1 MIMEKLMKLHKFD
14 EEEPEE
20 VPGEEPEKEPVKETP
35 KEDGMREML
44 AEKFL
49 KTRTI
54 LIFGEINQRTAQTV
68 TEQLLLLSTM
78 SDEDIKIIIN
88 SPGGHVESGYTIFD
102 MIRFVKPKVKV
113 IGTGWVASAAALIY
127 LAPPAERRFS
137 LPNTRFLIHQPMG
150 AISGSARDLAIEA
163 EEIVKMR
170 KKLNELISQQTG
182 QSIDKVEHDT
192 DRNFWM
198 NADEAINYGVVGK
211 IVETSEE
218 V

>member
-1 MIMEKLMKLHKFD
+1 MNPFKYD

-20 VPGEEPEKEPVKETP
+20 EPGEEPEKGPGKGTP
-35 KEDGMREML
+35 KEDGMHEML

-68 TEQLLLLSTM
+68 TEQLLLLSSI
-78 SDEDIKIIIN
+78 SDEDIRIIIN

-102 MIRFVKPKVKV
+102 MLRFVKPKVKI

-127 LAPPAERRFS
+127 LATPVEQRYS
-137 LPNTRFLIHQPMG
+137 LPNTRYLIHQPMG
-150 AISGSARDLAIEA
+150 AISGSAKDLAIEA

-170 KKLNELISQQTG
+170 KKLNEIISEQTG
-182 QSIDKVEHDT
+182 QSLEKVEHDT
-192 DRNFWM
+192 DRNYWM
-198 NADEAINYGVVGK
+198 SADEAIKYGVVGK
-211 IVETSEE
+211 VIQNSEE

>member
-1 MIMEKLMKLHKFD
+1 MEKPINLYKND

-20 VPGEEPEKEPVKETP
+20 EPGEEPVKEPEKEAP
-35 KEDGMREML
+35 KEEGIREML

-102 MIRFVKPKVKV
+102 MIRFVKPNVKV

-127 LAPPAERRFS
+127 LAAPTDRRFS

-150 AISGSARDLAIEA
+150 AISGSAKDLAIEA

-170 KKLNELISQQTG
+170 KKLNEIISEQTG
-182 QSIDKVEHDT
+182 QPIDKVERDT
-192 DRNFWM
+192 DRNYWM
-198 NADEAINYGVVGK
+198 SADEAIKYGVVGK
-211 IVETSEE
+211 IVESSEE

>member
-1 MIMEKLMKLHKFD
+1 MKPFKYD

-20 VPGEEPEKEPVKETP
+20 EPGEEPEKGPERGTS
-35 KEDGMREML
+35 KEDGMKEML

-68 TEQLLLLSTM
+68 TEQLLLLSSI
-78 SDEDIKIIIN
+78 SDDDIKVIIN

-102 MIRFVKPKVKV
+102 MVRFVKPKVKI

-127 LAPPAERRFS
+127 LATPADQRFS
-137 LPNTRFLIHQPMG
+137 LPNTRYLIHQPMG
-150 AISGSARDLAIEA
+150 AISGSAKDLAIEA

-170 KKLNELISQQTG
+170 KKLNEIISEQTG
-182 QSIDKVEHDT
+182 QPLDKVEHDT
-192 DRNFWM
+192 DRNYWM
-198 NADEAINYGVVGK
+198 SADEAIKYGVVGK
-211 IVETSEE
+211 IIETSEE

>member
-1 MIMEKLMKLHKFD
+1 MEKPINLYKND

-20 VPGEEPEKEPVKETP
+20 EPGEEPEKEPVKETP
-35 KEDGMREML
+35 KENGMREML

-102 MIRFVKPKVKV
+102 MIRFVKPKIKI

-127 LAPPAERRFS
+127 LATPTDQRFS
-137 LPNTRFLIHQPMG
+137 LPNTRYLIHQPMG
-150 AISGSARDLAIEA
+150 AISGSAKDLAIEA

-170 KKLNELISQQTG
+170 KKLNEIISEQTG
-182 QSIDKVEHDT
+182 QSIEKVERDT
-192 DRNFWM
+192 DRNYWM
-198 NADEAINYGVVGK
+198 SADEAIKYGVVGK
-211 IVETSEE
+211 IIQTSEE

>member
-1 MIMEKLMKLHKFD
+1 MNPFKYD

-20 VPGEEPEKEPVKETP
+20 EPGEEPEKGPGKGTP

-68 TEQLLLLSTM
+68 TEQLLLLSSI
-78 SDEDIKIIIN
+78 SDEDIRIIIN

-102 MIRFVKPKVKV
+102 MLRFVKPKVKI

-127 LAPPAERRFS
+127 LATPVEQRYS
-137 LPNTRFLIHQPMG
+137 LPNTRYLIHQPMG
-150 AISGSARDLAIEA
+150 AISGSAKDLAIEA

-170 KKLNELISQQTG
+170 KKLNEIISEQTG
-182 QSIDKVEHDT
+182 QSLEKVEHDT
-192 DRNFWM
+192 DRNYWM
-198 NADEAINYGVVGK
+198 SADEAIKYGVVGK
-211 IVETSEE
+211 VIQNSEE

>member
-1 MIMEKLMKLHKFD
+1 MEKPIKLMKND
-14 EEEPEE
+14 EEEPEVE
-20 VPGEEPEKEPVKETP
+20 PGVEPEQEPGKETP
-35 KEDGMREML
+35 RQNGMRDML

-54 LIFGEINQRTAQTV
+54 LIFGEVNQRTAQTV
-68 TEQLLLLSTM
+68 TEQLLLLSSM
-78 SDEDIKIIIN
+78 ADDDIKIIIN

-102 MIRFVKPKVKV
+102 MIRYVKPKVKI
-113 IGTGWVASAAALIY
+113 IGTGWVASAAALIF
-127 LAPPAERRFS
+127 LAPPAEQRFS

-170 KKLNELISQQTG
+170 KKLNEIISQQTG
-182 QSIDKVEHDT
+182 QPIEKVEHDT
-192 DRNFWM
+192 DRNYWM
-198 NADEAINYGVVGK
+198 SADEAIAYGVVGK
-211 IVETSEE
+211 IIETSEE